1 MAKTLV
7 ALYDTFTDAEHVVQ
21 ELIEDGFSRSD
32 IHLALD
38 HTKSRTAHTSS
49 VEWDSAYEGANLLD
63 TLADLGVPYDEAHAY
78 AEGVRRGG
86 ALVVVESSDDRAE
99 RGMEILRRLHP
110 VDIHERTAQW
120 RHEGWTGYDANAITS
135 TPTSSA
141 ATTARSSQEQ
151 ARSTTRVADKGAHTR
166 RVEGQEEVAIPVVQE
181 DITIGKREVE
191 RGHVRIYSR
200 VTEQPVEE
208 AVRLRE
214 EKVTVERRPADR
226 PATDADFAAAAKEV
240 IEITETAEEPVVT
253 KRARVVEE
261 VVVHKDVTE
270 HTETVRGTVRHT
282 DVDVQR
288 EPETATEAKRG
299 TAPQDFATYDP
310 MFRKHYATAFADRG
324 GAYTE
329 YEPAYRYGYEL
340 RTNERYRGRDW
351 VALEADARRDWELRH
366 PSTWER
372 FKDAIRH
379 AWEEVG
385 AALTLAPAGGEYT
398 YAPGPRRIAP
408 WPRGRLASHDARVR
422 GCGKGEGHGM
432 AVEAGTTDP
441 PGDGRDGSPGIQ
453 SVAPG
458 TRAGATE
465 AGRGGCGTRPRF
477 TSRGRRPG
485 QQTRRH
491 RPGFWAASAS
501 RSWPPA
507 SSRRSERTIPWG
519 GLRSWPII
527 CCLPSFRFFSFDCT
541 AGFSTHPQPAGAHH
555 SKPGHG
561 PAWGGGHAPPG

>member
-7 ALYDTFTDAEHVVQ
+7 ALYDTFTDAEQVVQ

-63 TLADLGVPYDEAHAY
+63 TLADFGVPYGEAHAY

-86 ALVVVESSDDRAE
+86 TLVVVESSDDRAE

-120 RHEGWTGYDANAITS
+120 RHEGWTGYDANAIQS
-135 TPTSSA
+135 TPTSST
-141 ATTARSSQEQ
+141 ATATRSSQEQ
-151 ARSTTRVADKGAHTR
+151 ARSTTRVADKGARTR

-200 VTEQPVEE
+200 VTEQPAEE

-226 PATDADFAAAAKEV
+226 PATDADLAAAAKEV

-282 DVDVQR
+282 DVDVKR
-288 EPETATEAKRG
+288 EPETATETRRV
-299 TAPQDFATYDP
+299 TTTQDFATYDP
-310 MFRKHYATAFADRG
+310 IFRKHYTTAFAG
-324 GAYTE
+324 KGAAYTE

-340 RTNERYRGRDW
+340 RRNERY
-351 VALEADARRDWELRH
+351 
-366 PSTWER
+366 
-372 FKDAIRH
+372 
-379 AWEEVG
+379 
-385 AALTLAPAGGEYT
+385 
-398 YAPGPRRIAP
+398 
-408 WPRGRLASHDARVR
+408 
-422 GCGKGEGHGM
+422 
-432 AVEAGTTDP
+432 
-441 PGDGRDGSPGIQ
+441 
-453 SVAPG
+453 
-458 TRAGATE
+458 
-465 AGRGGCGTRPRF
+465 
-477 TSRGRRPG
+477 
-485 QQTRRH
+485 
-491 RPGFWAASAS
+491 
-501 RSWPPA
+501 
-507 SSRRSERTIPWG
+507 
-519 GLRSWPII
+519 
-527 CCLPSFRFFSFDCT
+527 
-541 AGFSTHPQPAGAHH
+541 
-555 SKPGHG
+555 
-561 PAWGGGHAPPG
+561 